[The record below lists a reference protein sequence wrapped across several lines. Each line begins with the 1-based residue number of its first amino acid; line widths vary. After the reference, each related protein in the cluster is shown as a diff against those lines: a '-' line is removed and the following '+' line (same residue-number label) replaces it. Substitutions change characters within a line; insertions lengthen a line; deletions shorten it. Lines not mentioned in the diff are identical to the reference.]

1 MSRADFFPS
10 LPLRDIVIFPG
21 MIIPL
26 FVGRDKSIRALN
38 EVMKTNK
45 KIILLTQKNAEIDDP
60 VEEDLYSVGCES
72 KILQLLKL
80 PDGTVKVLVEGIDR
94 IKIIETKNEK
104 EIFMCSM
111 EVVKDKIDSKEDL
124 LSLSIAIIR
133 KLEKLT
139 NLNKKISTELFTN
152 LKEQK
157 NPSKIA
163 DLIAGQLNISIFEK
177 QKLLETID
185 LKSRLEKLMN
195 HINNEINVIGVEK
208 RIRGRVKTQMEKTQR
223 EYYLNEQMKAIQR
236 ELGDIEDG
244 KDEITNLQ
252 KAIIK
257 AKMSKE
263 ASTKCLSE
271 LKKLK
276 SMSPMSAEATV
287 VRNYLDWMVELPWNN
302 KDKKLDINIKQA
314 KEILDQ
320 DHYGLDKVKER
331 ILEYLAVQKRVG
343 KVKGTILCFVGPPGV
358 GKTSLGKS
366 IARATG
372 RKFVRISLG
381 GIRDEAEIRG
391 HRRTYIG
398 SLPGKIIQ
406 QMKKAGTKNPLFLLD
421 EIDKVGTDYRG
432 DPSSALLEALDPEQ
446 NAAFN
451 DHYLEVD
458 YDLSDVMFVTTAN
471 TLNILPSLLD
481 RLEVI
486 RIPGYTEDEKINI
499 ANNYLI
505 PKQIKN
511 NGLKDEEWN
520 LDQDALKDIIQS
532 YTKEAGV
539 RNLEREISKL
549 ARKTVK
555 NILTNEAKSEINS
568 KNLSDYLGVKKFKYG
583 EIEPDNKIG
592 VATGLAWTE
601 FGGEILKI
609 ESAIMPGKGKMQITG
624 KLGDVKQES
633 VKAAKSYVRSK
644 SLEFGI
650 IPPIF
655 ERKDFHVHVP
665 EGATPKD
672 GPSAGIA
679 MVTAIVS
686 SITGIPVDKNIE
698 CFDVFNLKPR
708 KDIFYAMSHGVNRAT
723 LKKGKSDSRIYFL
736 NSLIKKINGINY
748 DFYGFE
754 NKEPIWGDNFYNALT
769 NSKMGLN
776 LSRGLPTKY
785 YSSNRIASLMGNGL
799 LTFID
804 KKTQLGDIF
813 KKNEIISYEN
823 LDDLANKINFY
834 KNNDYKEKKLRRMEK
849 INTLKYSMKLK
860 FQNIL

>member
-1 MSRADFFPS
+1 MSKTDFFPS

-21 MIIPL
+21 MIVPL
-26 FVGRDKSIRALN
+26 FVGRDKSIKALN

-45 KIILLTQKNAEIDDP
+45 KIILVAQKNAEIDDP
-60 VEEDLYSVGCES
+60 VEADLYSVGCES

-94 IKIIETKNEK
+94 IKITEFKNEK
-104 EIFMCSM
+104 ELLMCST
-111 EVVKDKIDSKEDL
+111 EIIKDKIDTKEDL

-139 NLNKKISTELFTN
+139 NLSKKISSELFNN
-152 LKEQK
+152 LREQK

-163 DLIAGQLNISIFEK
+163 DLIAGQLNIPIFEK

-185 LKSRLEKLMN
+185 LKMRLEKLMN

-223 EYYLNEQMKAIQR
+223 EYYLNEQMKAIQK

-252 KAIIK
+252 KAIVK
-257 AKMSKE
+257 AKMTKE

-287 VRNYLDWMVELPWNN
+287 VRNYLDWMIELPWNN
-302 KDKKLDINIKQA
+302 KDKKLDDININEA
-314 KEILDQ
+314 KKILDE

-331 ILEYLAVQKRVG
+331 IIEYLAVQKRVG

-421 EIDKVGTDYRG
+421 EIDKVGIDYRG

-446 NAAFN
+446 NATFN

-471 TLNILPSLLD
+471 TLDILAPLLD

-499 ANNYLI
+499 ANKYLI

-511 NGLKDEEWN
+511 NGLKDGEWN
-520 LDQDALKDIIQS
+520 LDKDVLKDVIQS

-555 NILTNEAKSEINS
+555 NILTNESKRFEINS
-568 KNLSDYLGVKKFKYG
+568 KNLSEYLGVKKFKYG
-583 EIEPDNKIG
+583 EIESDNKIG

-609 ESAIMPGKGKMQITG
+609 ESAMMPGKGKMQITG
-624 KLGDVKQES
+624 KLGDVMQES

-655 ERKDFHVHVP
+655 EKKDFHVHVP

-686 SITGIPVDKNIE
+686 TITGIPVDKNIAMTGE
-698 CFDVFNLKPR
+698 VTLRGHVLPIGGLKEKLLAAHRARISRVIIPEENK
-708 KDIFYAMSHGVNRAT
+708 KDLTEIPKNILQDMKITTVKNVDEV
-723 LKKGKSDSRIYFL
+723 LKIA
-736 NSLIKKINGINY
+736 LIKELIPV
-748 DFYGFE
+748 E
-754 NKEPIWGDNFYNALT
+754 W
-769 NSKMGLN
+769 
-776 LSRGLPTKY
+776 
-785 YSSNRIASLMGNGL
+785 
-799 LTFID
+799 ID
-804 KKTQLGDIF
+804 A
-813 KKNEIISYEN
+813 EN
-823 LDDLANKINFY
+823 LTKS
-834 KNNDYKEKKLRRMEK
+834 KVGEKSTTE
-849 INTLKYSMKLK
+849 SAH
-860 FQNIL
+860 

>member
-1 MSRADFFPS
+1 MNKTEFFPC
-10 LPLRDIVIFPG
+10 LPLRDIVVFPG
-21 MIIPL
+21 MIVPL
-26 FVGRDKSIRALN
+26 FVGRDKSIKALN

-45 KIILLTQKNAEIDDP
+45 KIILITQKNAEVDDP
-60 VEEDLYSVGCES
+60 EEDTLYSFGCES

-94 IKIIETKNEK
+94 VKITECNNKEDFLKASIE
-104 EIFMCSM
+104 I
-111 EVVKDKIDSKEDL
+111 VKDKLDPKEDL
-124 LSLSIAIIR
+124 LSFSIAMLR
-133 KLEKLT
+133 KLEKLS
-139 NLNKKISTELFTN
+139 NLNKKISSELLTT

-157 NPSKIA
+157 NPGKIA
-163 DLIAGQLNISIFEK
+163 DHISGQLNISISEK
-177 QKLLETID
+177 QKLLETLDI
-185 LKSRLEKLMN
+185 KIRLEKLME

-208 RIRGRVKTQMEKTQR
+208 RIRGRVKNQMEKTQR
-223 EYYLNEQMKAIQR
+223 EYYLNEQMKAIQK
-236 ELGDIEDG
+236 ELGEIEDG
-244 KDEITNLQ
+244 KDEIANLQ
-252 KAIIK
+252 KAILK
-257 AKMSKE
+257 AKMTKE
-263 ASTKCLSE
+263 ATKKCISE

-276 SMSPMSAEATV
+276 TMSSMSAEATV
-287 VRNYLDWMVELPWNN
+287 VRNYLDWMIELPWYN
-302 KDKKLDINIKQA
+302 KTKKLDSIDIDEA
-314 KEILDQ
+314 KKILDE

-343 KVKGTILCFVGPPGV
+343 KIKGAILCLVGPPGV

-372 RKFVRISLG
+372 RKFVRMSLG

-421 EIDKVGTDYRG
+421 EIDKVGSDYRG

-446 NAAFN
+446 NVNFN

-471 TLNILPSLLD
+471 TLNILPPLLD

-499 ANNYLI
+499 ATNYLI
-505 PKQIKN
+505 PKQIKE
-511 NGLKDEEWN
+511 NGLKKNELN
-520 LDQDALKDIIQS
+520 LNSNVLKDVIRS
-532 YTKEAGV
+532 YTKESGV

-555 NILTNEAKSEINS
+555 NILVKKTSDETISSE
-568 KNLSDYLGVKKFKYG
+568 NLHEFLGVKKFKYG
-583 EIEPDNKIG
+583 EIETENKIG
-592 VATGLAWTE
+592 IVTGLAWTE

-624 KLGDVKQES
+624 KLGDVMQES

-655 ERKDFHVHVP
+655 EKKDFHIHVP

-679 MVTAIVS
+679 MVTSIVS
-686 SITGIPVDKNIE
+686 SITGVPVDRNIAMTGEVTLRGHVLPIGGLKEKLLAAHRAGIPKVIIPEENKKDLVEIPKNILDNIE
-698 CFDVFNLKPR
+698 VQTVKNVDEVIKIALTKELKPVEWMEVEVTKS
-708 KDIFYAMSHGVNRAT
+708 KDG
-723 LKKGKSDSRIYFL
+723 
-736 NSLIKKINGINY
+736 
-748 DFYGFE
+748 
-754 NKEPIWGDNFYNALT
+754 
-769 NSKMGLN
+769 
-776 LSRGLPTKY
+776 
-785 YSSNRIASLMGNGL
+785 
-799 LTFID
+799 
-804 KKTQLGDIF
+804 
-813 KKNEIISYEN
+813 
-823 LDDLANKINFY
+823 
-834 KNNDYKEKKLRRMEK
+834 EK
-849 INTLKYSMKLK
+849 ISTLT
-860 FQNIL
+860 I

>member
-1 MSRADFFPS
+1 MSKNEFFPS

-21 MIIPL
+21 MIAPL
-26 FVGRDKSIRALN
+26 FVGRDKSIKALN

-45 KIILLTQKNAEIDDP
+45 KIVLVTQKNAEKDEP
-60 VEEDLYSVGCES
+60 TEKDLYSFGCES
-72 KILQLLKL
+72 KVLQLLKL
-80 PDGTVKVLVEGIDR
+80 PDGTVKVLVEGLNR
-94 IKIIETKNEK
+94 VKILECKNDK
-104 EIFMCSM
+104 DYLVTSTEII
-111 EVVKDKIDSKEDL
+111 KDKIDSPDDDML
-124 LSLSIAIIR
+124 ALSTAIVR

-139 NLNKKISTELFTN
+139 NLNKKISIELMTS
-152 LKEQK
+152 LKQQK
-157 NPSKIA
+157 NPSMIA
-163 DLIAGQLNISIFEK
+163 DHIAAQLNVSIFEK
-177 QKLLETID
+177 QKLLEMVN
-185 LKSRLEKLMN
+185 LKTRLEKLMEL
-195 HINNEINVIGVEK
+195 INNEVNVISVEK
-208 RIRGRVKTQMEKTQR
+208 RIRGRVKNQMEKTQR

-236 ELGDIEDG
+236 ELGEIDDG
-244 KDEITNLQ
+244 KDETAQLQ
-252 KAIIK
+252 KSIIK
-257 AKMSKE
+257 AKMTKE
-263 ASTKCLSE
+263 ATKKCLAE

-276 SMSPMSAEATV
+276 SMSSMSAEATV
-287 VRNYLDWMVELPWNN
+287 VRNYLDWMIELPWNN
-302 KDKKLDINIKQA
+302 KEKQVEKISIPEAKK
-314 KEILDQ
+314 ILDE
-320 DHYGLDKVKER
+320 DHFGLEKVKER

-343 KVKGTILCFVGPPGV
+343 KIKGAILCLVGPPGV

-372 RKFVRISLG
+372 RKFVRMSLG

-446 NAAFN
+446 NSAFN

-471 TLNILPSLLD
+471 TLNILPPLLD

-505 PKQIKN
+505 PKQIKD
-511 NGLKDEEWN
+511 NGLKNEEFKIN
-520 LDQDALKDIIQS
+520 KDVLKDIIQS

-539 RNLEREISKL
+539 RNLEREISKV

-555 NILTNEAKSEINS
+555 NILTDKLDNLSIDL
-568 KNLSDYLGVKKFKYG
+568 KNLPDYLGVKKFKYN
-583 EIEPDNKIG
+583 EMELEDKVG

-609 ESAIMPGKGKMQITG
+609 ESAMMPGKGKMQITG
-624 KLGDVKQES
+624 KLGDVMQES

-655 ERKDFHVHVP
+655 EKKDFHVHVP

-679 MVTAIVS
+679 MVTSIVS
-686 SITGIPVDKNIE
+686 SITGVPISKNIAMTGE
-698 CFDVFNLKPR
+698 VTLRGHVLPIGGLKEKLLAAHRARITKVLIPEDNR
-708 KDIFYAMSHGVNRAT
+708 KDLTEIP
-723 LKKGKSDSRIYFL
+723 
-736 NSLIKKINGINY
+736 KKILDEIEIVPVKTV
-748 DFYGFE
+748 DE
-754 NKEPIWGDNFYNALT
+754 VLKIALT
-769 NSKMGLN
+769 KEL
-776 LSRGLPTKY
+776 
-785 YSSNRIASLMGNGL
+785 
-799 LTFID
+799 
-804 KKTQLGDIF
+804 KTI
-813 KKNEIISYEN
+813 EWIEVEN
-823 LDDLANKINFY
+823 LPKS
-834 KNNDYKEKKLRRMEK
+834 KSGEKTAS
-849 INTLKYSMKLK
+849 IPN
-860 FQNIL
+860 